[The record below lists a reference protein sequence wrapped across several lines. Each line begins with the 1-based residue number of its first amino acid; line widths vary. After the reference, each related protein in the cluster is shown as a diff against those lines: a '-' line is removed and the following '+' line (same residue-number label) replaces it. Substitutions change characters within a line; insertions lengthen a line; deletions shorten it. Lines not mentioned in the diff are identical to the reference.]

1 MKFEKLGKERENVT
15 IEIGPFDFGNS
26 NIIKSLDN
34 TLGYIQEN
42 KPEILQEYLTVLTGK
57 LREIINQDFFKGAS
71 GKLAEYIKQ
80 FDHLT
85 ENYDL
90 LQLLLSYFV
99 KTLGVTEEQ
108 FWENKKQEFSDWN
121 FFCSVRDL
129 QLVKIKVLVEI
140 LGKEE
145 AIDFSKG
152 MTDSYIVT
160 YDQNQKGWYKDLEEM
175 RFHHSKFI
183 EKNTL
188 GRVRLL
194 SEVKDGQYI
203 EVCLTCDKVR
213 NYPNASAEEKEL
225 LDVTGCYCHHA
236 LTSLWNDNFKLTLTN
251 TLAKG
256 DPYCTYVYHDTR
268 IVDKIEE
275 PTKEFFDAVV
285 AKYKD

>member
-1 MKFEKLGKERENVT
+1 
-15 IEIGPFDFGNS
+15 
-26 NIIKSLDN
+26 
-34 TLGYIQEN
+34 
-42 KPEILQEYLTVLTGK
+42 
-57 LREIINQDFFKGAS
+57 
-71 GKLAEYIKQ
+71 
-80 FDHLT
+80 
-85 ENYDL
+85 
-90 LQLLLSYFV
+90 
-99 KTLGVTEEQ
+99 
-108 FWENKKQEFSDWN
+108 
-121 FFCSVRDL
+121 
-129 QLVKIKVLVEI
+129 
-140 LGKEE
+140 
-145 AIDFSKG
+145 
-152 MTDSYIVT
+152 
-160 YDQNQKGWYKDLEEM
+160 WYKDLEEM

-275 PTKEFFDAVV
+275 PTKEIFDAIV